1 MQQITPLELKQRL
14 DTGESLTLLDVRESW
29 EFQLC
34 HIDQSLHIPLGDLF
48 EPQSLEQLDK
58 QIEVIAICHHGIRSL
73 RAAALLQQ
81 HGFERITNLQGGVHH
96 WAHQVD
102 PNMARY

>member
-14 DTGESLTLLDVRESW
+14 DSGEPLTLLDVRESW

-34 HIDQSLHIPLGDLF
+34 HINNSLHIPLGDILAS
-48 EPQSLEQLDK
+48 QSFEQLDK
-58 QIEVIAICHHGIRSL
+58 QIEIIAICHHGIRSL
-73 RAAALLQQ
+73 QAATQLQRN
-81 HGFERITNLQGGVHH
+81 GFERITNLQGGVHH
-96 WAHQVD
+96 WALQVD